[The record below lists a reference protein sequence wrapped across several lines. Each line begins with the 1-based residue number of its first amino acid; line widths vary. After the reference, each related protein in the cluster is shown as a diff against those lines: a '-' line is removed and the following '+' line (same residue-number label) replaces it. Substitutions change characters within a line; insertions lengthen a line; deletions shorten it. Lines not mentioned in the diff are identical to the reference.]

1 MTETAERIIQN
12 HFGCSADKIERIQSA
27 VNNFVYAFT
36 VAENDCFLKLY
47 RSKDWPEE
55 GKIPFVYRCLSQNS
69 ISCAGLVEYS
79 RDDEIYPNGYLIE
92 YRVPGIAA
100 DKARLDIEQETRL
113 YSRLAE
119 LVSCVHGIRIQNFG
133 YIGSG
138 TASHGSLAD
147 FLDDEFDG
155 LEGRL
160 KEIIPETQ
168 LRKLKEKVLDTVR
181 GYGDLPS
188 VLCHGDLS
196 KKNVILRD
204 DDEIS
209 LIDWDDA
216 MSLNW
221 MADVSRLTFWMK
233 QNYSEQ
239 EYTLF
244 RSVFLE
250 HYRTQYRKDQ
260 FDDFESAWHIYSA
273 LDFLIFARK
282 IGDRETEGRLRIL
295 LAGNIGS
302 CFSNKNTNLHV

>member
-1 MTETAERIIQN
+1 M
-12 HFGCSADKIERIQSA
+12 
-27 VNNFVYAFT
+27 
-36 VAENDCFLKLY
+36 
-47 RSKDWPEE
+47 
-55 GKIPFVYRCLSQNS
+55 
-69 ISCAGLVEYS
+69 
-79 RDDEIYPNGYLIE
+79 
-92 YRVPGIAA
+92 
-100 DKARLDIEQETRL
+100 
-113 YSRLAE
+113 
-119 LVSCVHGIRIQNFG
+119 HGIRIQNFG

-138 TASHGSLAD
+138 TASHGSVAD

-168 LRKLKEKVLDTVR
+168 LKKLKEKVMDTVR
-181 GYGDLPS
+181 CYGDLPS

-216 MSLNW
+216 MALNW

-239 EYTLF
+239 EYMLF

-250 HYRTQYRKDQ
+250 HYCTQYRKDQ
-260 FDDFESAWHIYSA
+260 FDAFENAWHIYTA
-273 LDFLIFARK
+273 VDFLIFARK
-282 IGDRETEGRLRIL
+282 IGDRETERRLRIL
-295 LAGNIGS
+295 LARIS
-302 CFSNKNTNLHV
+302 EAVFQI